1 MKKVLAL
8 IALTLSLFAGDV
20 TAKFKIEGMT
30 CPMCVANV
38 KGTMTSI
45 YGVKSA
51 SVSLKEGSATAVIDE
66 RLSPADIAQ
75 EVTKKGFKTTVVK

>member
-1 MKKVLAL
+1 MKKVGMVLMVA
-8 IALTLSLFAGDV
+8 LSLFAGDV

-30 CPMCVANV
+30 CPMCVASV

-66 RLSPADIAQ
+66 RLNPADIAQ